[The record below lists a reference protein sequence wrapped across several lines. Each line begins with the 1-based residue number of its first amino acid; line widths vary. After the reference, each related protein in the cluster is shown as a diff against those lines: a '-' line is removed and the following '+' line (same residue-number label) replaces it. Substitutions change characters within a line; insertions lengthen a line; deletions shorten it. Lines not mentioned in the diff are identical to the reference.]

1 MSADHTFLLEE
12 GLWIVR
18 GYYVDSIGVPYP
30 VSGEVR
36 IAHEGDCWIHDSRMR
51 LPADPPVEDRNRSV
65 ITPFEEGT
73 DCTDWVSEN
82 PALGPLRGNF
92 VLVDD
97 TILSVYGTEDGR
109 LRGTEALQ
117 RVSSI
122 LYRGRGC
129 LMEGEKKISSWSV
142 ELKRQESGTR

>member
-1 MSADHTFLLEE
+1 MIADHAFLFEE
-12 GLWIVR
+12 GLWGAR
-18 GYYVDSIGVPYP
+18 GYYIDSIGVPYP
-30 VSGEVR
+30 VEGESR
-36 IAHEGDCWIHDSRMR
+36 ITHEGDCWINDSWMR
-51 LPADPPVEDRNRSV
+51 IPADPPVEYRNRYV

-73 DCTDWVSEN
+73 DCTAWISNN
-82 PALGPLRGNF
+82 PALGRLRGMF

-109 LRGTEALQ
+109 LRGSEALF

-142 ELKRQESGTR
+142 ELKRRESGAR

>member
-1 MSADHTFLLEE
+1 MGIEHTFLLEE
-12 GLWIVR
+12 GLWEAR
-18 GYYVDSIGVPYP
+18 GYYVDSIGVLYP
-30 VSGEVR
+30 VSGGSR
-36 IAHEGDCWIHDSRMR
+36 ITHEGDRWINDSWMR
-51 LPADPPVEDRNRSV
+51 LPADPPVEYRNRYV
-65 ITPFEEGT
+65 VDPFEEGT
-73 DCTDWVSEN
+73 DRTSWVSEN
-82 PALGPLRGNF
+82 PALGRLFGSF

-109 LRGTEALQ
+109 LRGSEALL